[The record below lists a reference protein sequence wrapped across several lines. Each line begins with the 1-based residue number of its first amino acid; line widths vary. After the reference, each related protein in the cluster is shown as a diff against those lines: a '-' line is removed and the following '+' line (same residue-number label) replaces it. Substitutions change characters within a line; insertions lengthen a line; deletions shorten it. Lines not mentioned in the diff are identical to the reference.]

1 MEQARQEL
9 QQRLDY
15 RFDSQ
20 ELMEQALRHES
31 SAQETGLVSQERLE
45 FLGDSVL
52 GLVVSDSLYRNY
64 PELSEGRLAVM
75 KASLVCTE
83 HLADRARQLGLGD
96 CVELGRS
103 QPEGSRNRPN
113 LLADTLE
120 ALLGAIYLESGFEEA
135 SRVVLHLLEDDLQS
149 AQDLRRDFKT
159 VLQETSQRDF
169 QSLPEY
175 EVVEELGPP
184 HDRTFRVEVK
194 LNGEV
199 MGTGQGR
206 SKREAG
212 QRAAERAL
220 EKLGQTFS

>member
-1 MEQARQEL
+1 MDEARQNL
-9 QQRLDY
+9 QRLLGY
-15 RFDSQ
+15 CFRSN

-31 SAQETGLVSQERLE
+31 YAQETSLVSQERLE
-45 FLGDSVL
+45 FLGDSVV
-52 GLVVSDSLYRNY
+52 GLVVSSSLYQRY
-64 PELSEGRLAVM
+64 PELSEGRLAIM

-120 ALLGAIYLESGFEEA
+120 ALLGAIYLESGYETVRE
-135 SRVVLHLLEDDLQS
+135 VVLRLLEDDLQA
-149 AQDLRRDFKT
+149 AQELRRDFKT
-159 VLQETSQRDF
+159 LLQEASQREF
-169 QSLPEY
+169 QCLPEY
-175 EVVEELGPP
+175 EVLEEKGPP
-184 HDRTFRVEVK
+184 HDRLFRVEVR
-194 LNGEV
+194 LNGQV
-199 MGTGQGR
+199 MGMGEGR

-220 EKLGQTFS
+220 ENLGQTFS